1 MRKKRLE
8 IINFVNLSDE
18 KYRKILEYR
27 NQEYVRTVS
36 NSPEP
41 ITVKQHEA
49 YREALKKRDKF
60 FAFLITCDGE
70 DYAVINLKKLDDG
83 SFYLGYYLTD
93 ELYKF
98 EGGGVAVHN
107 CMMYICD
114 RLKIKLIS
122 YDIKPENSRVFR
134 VGRGGEDIAVS
145 SNSEALH
152 HLVRLYG
159 YDDERV
165 KNSKSAKLFNKIY
178 EIKGGD
184 FS

>member
-18 KYRKILEYR
+18 KHRKILEYR

-36 NSPEP
+36 NSLEP

-49 YREALKKRDKF
+49 YREALKKHDKF
-60 FAFLITCDGE
+60 FAFLIMCDGE

-134 VGRGGEDIAVS
+134 VGQGGEDIAVS

-178 EIKGGD
+178 EIKDGD

>member
-1 MRKKRLE
+1 M
-8 IINFVNLSDE
+8 INF
-18 KYRKILEYR
+18 
-27 NQEYVRTVS
+27 
-36 NSPEP
+36 
-41 ITVKQHEA
+41 
-49 YREALKKRDKF
+49 
-60 FAFLITCDGE
+60 
-70 DYAVINLKKLDDG
+70 KKLDDG

-107 CMMYICD
+107 CMMYICN

-122 YDIKPENSRVFR
+122 YDIKPDNSRVFR
-134 VGRGGEDIAVS
+134 VGQCGEDIAVS
-145 SNSEALH
+145 GSSEALH
-152 HLVRLYG
+152 HLVRIYG

-178 EIKGGD
+178 EIKDGD